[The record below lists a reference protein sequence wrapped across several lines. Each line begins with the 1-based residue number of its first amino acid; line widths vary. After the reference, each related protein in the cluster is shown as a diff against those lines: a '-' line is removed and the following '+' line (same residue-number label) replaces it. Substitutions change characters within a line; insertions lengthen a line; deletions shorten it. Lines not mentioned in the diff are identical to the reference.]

1 MSMPTVEAAT
11 LPRLSSSPHSRWRWD
26 GGQRGR
32 NRSWKARG
40 MLKRPLMA
48 GWRLRAPGGHGPSS
62 EKACRMAVN
71 RRKSSVRARPSP
83 RQTRLPGGKREVA
96 LGQPPSPPGTGGP
109 VSGQGRPQKIP
120 KEKGRNASCFLN
132 FPSASRNRP
141 GLNSSGSLK
150 TAGSCRMEPRRGK
163 TSVPCGGGSHS
174 ATSDSLRTH
183 RL

>member
-11 LPRLSSSPHSRWRWD
+11 LARLSSCPHSRWRWD

-48 GWRLRAPGGHGPSS
+48 GWRFRVPGGHGPSS

-141 GLNSSGSLK
+141 GLNSWGSLK

-174 ATSDSLRTH
+174 AMSDSLRTH